1 MQINTTKGEETMK
14 RVSQSLIL
22 MSVALLS
29 IAMLTA
35 CATAPQEQPK
45 ADAVAQTPGLY
56 TNEEY
61 RFTLNYPENW
71 KNQKTQLATE
81 VLRVANPNAWLI
93 PVLVATVEDLGDNT
107 TLDPKEFTDSAMKS
121 SPGSKRYKVLEQED
135 LTLNDGTPAK
145 AFSYKWTFTDGATK
159 LLTGALVTIKDGK
172 YFSATVTTVLGG
184 DTKPAQ
190 LLEIAKSWKFF

>member
-22 MSVALLS
+22 ISVALLS

-81 VLRVANPNAWLI
+81 VLRVANPNAYLI
-93 PVLVATVEDLGDNT
+93 PVLVATVADIGSNDS
-107 TLDPKEFTDSAMKS
+107 LDPKVFTDSQMKS
-121 SPGSKRYKVLEQED
+121 LSGSKRYKVLEQED
-135 LTLNDGTPAK
+135 LALNDGTPAK
-145 AFSYKWTFTDGATK
+145 AFTYKWTFSDGMTK
-159 LLTGALVTIKDGK
+159 LVTGALVTIKDGK
-172 YFSATVTTVLGG
+172 YFSSTVTTVLGG